1 VADPFP
7 VPTSLFS
14 GANLLATNVAPWG
27 SPITV
32 ILTHGASNGAT
43 ITRPPNSAAR
53 EAVASASSTANVTLQ
68 FPTHWGAI
76 KPIDAHTSEF
86 RTGDDDLRWLA
97 LRIAMLGVDFEVR
110 EPPELADHVR
120 ALAARF
126 DRAARS
132 PGGGTVLR
140 P

>member
-1 VADPFP
+1 MHANASGCCAVVKVAK
-7 VPTSLFS
+7 
-14 GANLLATNVAPWG
+14 
-27 SPITV
+27 
-32 ILTHGASNGAT
+32 
-43 ITRPPNSAAR
+43 RCR
-53 EAVASASSTANVTLQ
+53 E
-68 FPTHWGAI
+68 PHWGAI

-110 EPPELADHVR
+110 EPTELADHVR

-126 DRAARS
+126 DRAAGS